1 MRIIGGNFKGRK
13 ISLPNDKNTRPLRDL
28 VKESIF
34 NIINHTYQNDLTIN
48 GSNVLDLFSGSG
60 SFGLECFSRGSK
72 SITFIENYEK
82 AIEILKK
89 NILSLKAEKNCK
101 IIEDDCF
108 NFNNLK
114 NNISF
119 QFDLIFIDPPYKEKK
134 INGIIDK
141 ILENKLLKEHG
152 LIIVHRHKSD
162 DVVITR
168 KLNILDIRVY
178 GISRI
183 IFGN

>member
-1 MRIIGGNFKGRK
+1 MRIIGGNFKGKK
-13 ISLPNDKNTRPLRDL
+13 ISLPGDKNTRPLRDL

-48 GSNVLDLFSGSG
+48 GSDVLDLFSGSG

-72 SITFIENYEK
+72 NIIFIENYK
-82 AIEILKK
+82 KVIEILKK

-108 NFNNLK
+108 NFINLK
-114 NNISF
+114 SNISL

-134 INGIIDK
+134 INDVIDK

-152 LIIVHRHKSD
+152 LIIIHRHKSD
-162 DVVITR
+162 DVVIAQ

>member
-1 MRIIGGNFKGRK
+1 MRLIGGNFKGKK
-13 ISLPNDKNTRPLRDL
+13 ISLPDDKNTRPLRDL

-134 INGIIDK
+134 INDIIDK

-162 DVVITR
+162 DVVITQQ
-168 KLNILDIRVY
+168 LNILDIRVY

>member
-1 MRIIGGNFKGRK
+1 MRIIGGNFKGKK
-13 ISLPNDKNTRPLRDL
+13 ISLPDDKNTRPLRDL

-34 NIINHTYQNDLTIN
+34 NIINHTYQNYLTIN

-108 NFNNLK
+108 NFRNLK
-114 NNISF
+114 NNISL

-162 DVVITR
+162 ELP
-168 KLNILDIRVY
+168 KSFLA
-178 GISRI
+178 S
-183 IFGN
+183 F

>member
-1 MRIIGGNFKGRK
+1 MSKEQIN
-13 ISLPNDKNTRPLRDL
+13 LPKTAFSMKANLPTRPLRDL

-34 NIINHTYQNDLTIN
+34 NIINHAYQNYFTIN

-72 SITFIENYEK
+72 SITFIENYDK

-108 NFNNLK
+108 NFRNLK
-114 NNISF
+114 NNISL

>member
-1 MRIIGGNFKGRK
+1 MRIIGGNFKGKK
-13 ISLPNDKNTRPLRDL
+13 ISLPDDKNTRPLRDL

-34 NIINHTYQNDLTIN
+34 NIINHTYKNNLTIN

-72 SITFIENYEK
+72 SITFIENYKK
-82 AIEILKK
+82 AIEILKR

-108 NFNNLK
+108 NFFNLK
-114 NNISF
+114 NSISF

-134 INGIIDK
+134 INDIIDK

-162 DVVITR
+162 DVVITQ

>member
-1 MRIIGGNFKGRK
+1 MRIIGGNFKGKK
-13 ISLPNDKNTRPLRDL
+13 ISLPVDKNTRPLRDL

-89 NILSLKAEKNCK
+89 NILSLKAEQNCK
-101 IIEDDCF
+101 IIENDCF
-108 NFNNLK
+108 NFFNLK

>member
-1 MRIIGGNFKGRK
+1 MRIIGGNFRGKK
-13 ISLPNDKNTRPLRDL
+13 ISLPKDKETRPLRDL

-34 NIINHTYQNDLTIN
+34 NLINH
-48 GSNVLDLFSGSG
+48 SNKFSCKIHNSEILDLFSGSG

-72 SITFIENYEK
+72 SITFIENYDK

-108 NFNNLK
+108 NFRNLK
-114 NNISF
+114 NNISL

-134 INGIIDK
+134 INDIIDK
-141 ILENKLLKEHG
+141 ILDNKLLKEHG

-162 DVVITR
+162 DVVITQ